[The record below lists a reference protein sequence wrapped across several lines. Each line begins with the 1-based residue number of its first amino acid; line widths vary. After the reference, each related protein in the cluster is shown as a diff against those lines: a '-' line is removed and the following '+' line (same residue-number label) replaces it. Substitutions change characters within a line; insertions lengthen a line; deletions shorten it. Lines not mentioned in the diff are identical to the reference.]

1 MFLQGILK
9 ITLRNFRNNLITTL
23 IKILGLAVSITAVI
37 IIWSFVINENRYDS
51 GIPGT
56 DNIYRLEAQWASM
69 PPFIGHVI
77 GQNLTDQVV
86 QQNKLDRCRGTGR
99 KWSIQSAGP
108 CFCRQ
113 YFFYCYPDG
122 IPGRR
127 S

>member
-86 QQNKLDRCRGTGR
+86 PARMNFWTDVGVQVEN
-99 KWSIQSAGP
+99 GP
-108 CFCRQ
+108 FNLPDLVFADST
-113 YFFYCYPDG
+113 FFTV
-122 IPGRR
+122 IPMEFLE
-127 S
+127 